1 MKIISSRNSRPEIN
15 DGMRRYKHYGICYT
29 ILPMSPPKRKKYGH
43 GEDDIN
49 DTQEAIL
56 GRKKKTSKTKT
67 HTGVM
72 VGGPCAMK

>member
-1 MKIISSRNSRPEIN
+1 MLYNSAYAP
-15 DGMRRYKHYGICYT
+15 
-29 ILPMSPPKRKKYGH
+29 SKRKKYGQ

-72 VGGPCAMK
+72 VGGPCAVK